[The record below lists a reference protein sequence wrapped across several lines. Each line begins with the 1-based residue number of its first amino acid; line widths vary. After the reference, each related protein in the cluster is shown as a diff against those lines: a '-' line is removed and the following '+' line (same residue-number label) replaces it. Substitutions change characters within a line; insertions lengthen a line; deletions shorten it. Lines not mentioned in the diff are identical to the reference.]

1 MLSEGLECWDQVT
14 EVWKVDRFDIYGLIM
29 VDTFLNGSY
38 SSRDKIDS
46 INYFNYSPSLVS
58 TSLPCDLAIS
68 FTTDDSGI
76 SNLMCSSHQNEMGL
90 TVCLAFEALHV
101 STSSLMLLLQTILG
115 YQEEYNQQWTWA
127 HSLNATQT
135 ASLQLAVCMLAGL
148 ECPLLVLSS
157 FTNCENLQEIFND
170 LLEAVEL
177 ECLVHS
183 ITFL

>member
-14 EVWKVDRFDIYGLIM
+14 EVWKVDRFDINGLIM

-76 SNLMCSSHQNEMGL
+76 SNLMCSSHYKWDAIDSVSGL
-90 TVCLAFEALHV
+90 WGPACLYFLLYAA
-101 STSSLMLLLQTILG
+101 STADNPWIPGG
-115 YQEEYNQQWTWA
+115 YNRQWTWA
-127 HSLNATQT
+127 TQDSVQHSQPILSWLMYISWTRT
-135 ASLQLAVCMLAGL
+135 
-148 ECPLLVLSS
+148 PLP
-157 FTNCENLQEIFND
+157 
-170 LLEAVEL
+170 
-177 ECLVHS
+177 CL
-183 ITFL
+183 I